1 MEFSRNIP
9 QHFSSKKEFHSLVQ
23 LNTRIFNFAENAEI
37 QTRRTDLC
45 RRSHA
50 ASLLYSR
57 PRKQNQQQLKKTKML
72 LRCPWRKSSDFNRSD
87 FYGSPT
93 TIQIIQRTPNPPL
106 SNHSVWKSIKKV
118 IFLVF
123 FGLFLAPRFKI
134 QIHIWKDKENDIFC
148 KKKSIETILEN
159 FKHCAQLET
168 RKNIENLCTK
178 YFFVRILHF

>member
-23 LNTRIFNFAENAEI
+23 LNTRIFNFAENVEI

-57 PRKQNQQQLKKTKML
+57 PRKQNQQQLKKTKKML

-118 IFLVF
+118 SFLVL
-123 FGLFLAPRFKI
+123 FGLFLAPKFKI
-134 QIHIWKDKENDIFC
+134 QIFEKLA
-148 KKKSIETILEN
+148 KKNRGNNN
-159 FKHCAQLET
+159 FL
-168 RKNIENLCTK
+168 
-178 YFFVRILHF
+178 

>member
-118 IFLVF
+118 SFLV
-123 FGLFLAPRFKI
+123 LLSRFKI
-134 QIHIWKDKENDIFC
+134 QIFENLAIKIRFFC
-148 KKKSIETILEN
+148 NNSNETFFEN

-178 YFFVRILHF
+178 

>member
-9 QHFSSKKEFHSLVQ
+9 QHFSSKKEFHSLVY
-23 LNTRIFNFAENAEI
+23 LNTRIFNFAENVEI

-45 RRSHA
+45 RRGHA

-72 LRCPWRKSSDFNRSD
+72 PRCPWRKSSDFNRSD

-118 IFLVF
+118 SFSV
-123 FGLFLAPRFKI
+123 FLAPKFKI
-134 QIHIWKDKENDIFC
+134 QIFEKLAKKIEEIIFFC
-148 KKKSIETILEN
+148 KK
-159 FKHCAQLET
+159 FKWDIFWE
-168 RKNIENLCTK
+168 
-178 YFFVRILHF
+178 F